1 MKAEKS
7 WHIDSGCSKHMAG
20 NASKIIHISPKDSE
34 ICDLWTQQT
43 KPTWSTSPISGIKWY
58 QKVTCLWLI
67 TFDDCFLLSLMIFL
81 WLFFIEFWLSL
92 MIVFYEYFWLSFDC
106 LWWLFFIDFLLS
118 LMIIF
123 YDCFFIEF
131 RLSLMIFFLL
141 SFDCLWWLLFM
152 IAFDWVF
159 LLSFLLSMMIVF
171 ESYVDCLWWL
181 ILMIV
186 FEGYVD
192 YW

>member
-58 QKVTCLWLI
+58 QNVTCLWLI

-81 WLFFIEFWLSL
+81 WLFFIDDDVVNPCDISEFGAISQVKESICQW
-92 MIVFYEYFWLSFDC
+92 F
-106 LWWLFFIDFLLS
+106 
-118 LMIIF
+118 
-123 YDCFFIEF
+123 
-131 RLSLMIFFLL
+131 FFLFTSL
-141 SFDCLWWLLFM
+141 SHHSMFLCWWLLRWTKKEN
-152 IAFDWVF
+152 D
-159 LLSFLLSMMIVF
+159 L
-171 ESYVDCLWWL
+171 
-181 ILMIV
+181 
-186 FEGYVD
+186 
-192 YW
+192 